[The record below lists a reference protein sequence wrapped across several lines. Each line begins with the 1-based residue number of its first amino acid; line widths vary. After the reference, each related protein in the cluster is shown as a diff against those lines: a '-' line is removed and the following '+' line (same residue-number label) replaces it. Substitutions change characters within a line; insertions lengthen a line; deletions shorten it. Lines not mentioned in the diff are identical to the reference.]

1 MHSYGGAQDLE
12 NKIIRHVS
20 DAFKDD
26 PFRVYRVM
34 RFKARFPNFNIAPET
49 IDLMKEI
56 INTSSFKSISPDR
69 IIKELRVVLSLP
81 KPSLFFEGLKDLKA
95 LYCFF
100 PELEKLINVPQ
111 SLKYHPEGD
120 AWTHTM
126 LVLDQAASLT
136 DNILVRYSCLVH
148 DLGKGITPIEELPRH
163 IDHEKTGIKLVEE
176 LSQRILAPNDW
187 VEAAIVVTKF
197 HLKIHRILEMKASSI
212 IRMFYEMDA
221 FRKPHLIHILSVAC
235 QADEMGKLK
244 TFSPESTYLEN
255 YFNLVKD
262 VSINDINE
270 GMIGKDIGE
279 AIRQKRINLLKK
291 FKIDNGHQD

>member
-1 MHSYGGAQDLE
+1 MNIYLVGGAVRDKLLGQVPKDLDYVVTNSTKDEMISLGFLQVGIQFPIFIHPKTKDEYALPRGKTLEEDLFHRDITINSMAMDSEGQIIDPYGGAQDLE

-56 INTSSFKSISPDR
+56 INTPSFKSISPDR

-148 DLGKGITPIEELPRH
+148 DLGKGITIAEAMEVPGKPVLGVQFHP
-163 IDHEKTGIKLVEE
+163 EKSMPKV
-176 LSQRILAPNDW
+176 
-187 VEAAIVVTKF
+187 K
-197 HLKIHRILEMKASSI
+197 HKI
-212 IRMFYEMDA
+212 F
-221 FRKPHLIHILSVAC
+221 
-235 QADEMGKLK
+235 GW
-244 TFSPESTYLEN
+244 
-255 YFNLVKD
+255 
-262 VSINDINE
+262 
-270 GMIGKDIGE
+270 
-279 AIRQKRINLLKK
+279 LLKEACIAK
-291 FKIDNGHQD
+291 RGEQ